1 MSADSQRQ
9 NHVSPINN
17 MDSLT
22 TDDLAEWQRFLELWN
37 TDVARIFEWLEGA
50 ESCLQSV
57 RESEFS
63 TQIANEIKIN
73 RTRLETARQI
83 IDEILGIA
91 LLLPKVPAH
100 QEQCDRIKKEVETL
114 SERIDLLA
122 SQLNEL
128 ISTAIVNTSKEAEL
142 FLNKHIEPIP
152 TGAPFISSLESQLRK
167 DLWYDRDGVAVFSK
181 IAKSNS
187 QNYIEHYISTPG
199 DVTTLPWD
207 AAEKI
212 INNFGF
218 NTVKLQ
224 LILAAHAMNQSEP
237 WSGSF
242 TLSGEDVIKNLGWN
256 NRKDISLSQKLS
268 ELAGCAFALDCLLV
282 KVEWKEGQINRR
294 KTQVTVQTSRM
305 WNISITATGQKT
317 LLSDQLENL
326 EKVELQV
333 QPGLWTKGFLN
344 RGGAKAKEALH
355 QFGYIAQSVLRI
367 DPYHNE
373 LALRLAIHLTIE
385 SRIHTSGV
393 YRVRTILESVLVA
406 YHTKLDQAQQDRYK
420 ARDLVDQ
427 WNEALKTLV
436 KLGWAVEFDENYPEA
451 LKPDSQTR
459 KPKGY
464 INILLESKVTIR
476 PPAPIPELLDR
487 KKLKAQDSLRKAK
500 PQISSVPK
508 TPLTAEQVREARK
521 SRGWS
526 QAKLAGIID
535 ISQQLVSHIESG
547 RREPTPE
554 VEESLRKVLKL

>member
-1 MSADSQRQ
+1 
-9 NHVSPINN
+9 
-17 MDSLT
+17 MDSLKSS
-22 TDDLAEWQRFLELWN
+22 DLAEWKRFVDLWN
-37 TDVARIFEWLEGA
+37 IDVARIFEWLEGA

-57 RESEFS
+57 REEEFS
-63 TQIANEIKIN
+63 SQLAHEIKLN
-73 RTRLETARQI
+73 KTRLESARQI
-83 IDEILGIA
+83 VDEILGVA
-91 LLLPKVPAH
+91 STLPLIPEH
-100 QEQCDRIKKEVETL
+100 QDQCDRIKKEVEKLESRIKTL
-114 SERIDLLA
+114 T
-122 SQLNEL
+122 SQLDEL
-128 ISTAIVNTSKEAEL
+128 INVSILSSSRESEL

-181 IAKSNS
+181 IAKSNP

-224 LILAAHAMNQSEP
+224 LILAAHAMNQDEP
-237 WSGSF
+237 WSDSF
-242 TLSGEDVIKNLGWN
+242 TLSGEDVIRNLGWN

-282 KVEWKEGQINRR
+282 KVEWKEGQISRR
-294 KTQVTVQTSRM
+294 RTQVTIQTSRM

-317 LLSDQLENL
+317 LLTDQLENL
-326 EKVELQV
+326 ERVELQV

-355 QFGYIAQSVLRI
+355 QFGYIAQSVLKI

-373 LALRLAIHLTIE
+373 LALRLAIHLTID
-385 SRIHTSGV
+385 SRIHTSGE
-393 YRVRTILESVLVA
+393 YRVRTLLESVLVG
-406 YHTKLDQAQQDRYK
+406 YHMKLEQAQQDRYK

-427 WNEALKTLV
+427 WNEALKTLI
-436 KLGWAVEFDENYPEA
+436 KLGWTVDFDTTYPEA
-451 LKPDSQTR
+451 LRPDSQTR

-464 INILLESKVTIR
+464 INVLLESKLTIR

-487 KKLKAQDSLRKAK
+487 KKFKKQGNRQKPKAQLLAVS
-500 PQISSVPK
+500 QS
-508 TPLTAEQVREARK
+508 PLTAEQVREARK

-526 QAKLAGIID
+526 QVKLAGILD

-554 VEESLRKVLKL
+554 VEENLRKVLKL

>member
-1 MSADSQRQ
+1 
-9 NHVSPINN
+9 

-22 TDDLAEWQRFLELWN
+22 TSNDLAAWNQLFELRN
-37 TDVARIFEWLEGA
+37 TDVARIFDWLEEA
-50 ESCLQSV
+50 ERCLQGSHTLDLP
-57 RESEFS
+57 
-63 TQIANEIKIN
+63 TQLANEVKIN
-73 RTRLETARQI
+73 KARLETARKI
-83 IDEILGIA
+83 IDEISSIFFS
-91 LLLPKVPAH
+91 LPPTPEH
-100 QEQCDRIKKEVETL
+100 QTQGDRIQKEIETL
-114 SERIDLLA
+114 SHRLQLVD
-122 SQLNEL
+122 SQLDEL
-128 ISTAIVNTSKEAEL
+128 INTSIINTPKEAEL

-167 DLWYDRDGVAVFSK
+167 DLWYDRDGIAVFSK

-187 QNYIEHYISTPG
+187 QNYIEHYISSSG
-199 DVTTLPWD
+199 DVTILPWD

-224 LILAAHAMNQSEP
+224 LILAAHAMNQDEP

-385 SRIHTSGV
+385 SRIHTSGE
-393 YRVRTILESVLVA
+393 YRVKTLLESVLVG
-406 YHTKLDQAQQDRYK
+406 YHMKLDQAMQDRYK

-436 KLGWAVEFDENYPEA
+436 KLGWSVEFADNYAEA
-451 LKPDSQTR
+451 LRPDSQTR

-464 INILLESKVTIR
+464 INLLLESKLTIR

-487 KKLKAQDSLRKAK
+487 KKLKAQHASTKAK
-500 PQISSVPK
+500 AQ
-508 TPLTAEQVREARK
+508 PLPPAAPITAEQVKEARK

-526 QAKLAGIID
+526 QAKLAGILN

-554 VEESLRKVLKL
+554 VEKGLRKVLKL